1 MNAGGA
7 PAGADVDTA
16 LTEDEDGEA
25 SGTRVASAE
34 EERKR
39 DRRRGAGARIKV
51 RSGFGCGGKLGM
63 DEWWRRRVRARERH
77 IVGRRRRR
85 RRRVWWSWEGCP
97 GCAMERRKESCG
109 GRIPYTELFFV
120 GLTTLASSLPITC
133 LFPFMYFMV
142 RDFHIAKTEEDIGSY
157 AGFLASSYM
166 VGRACSAIFWGIVA
180 DRIGR
185 KPVIAFSILSVVI
198 FNTLFGLCTEY
209 WMAIATRLVLGSLNG
224 LLAPIKAYAIEVCQA
239 EHQALGLSVVNTAW
253 GFGLV
258 IGPALGGYL
267 AQPAEK
273 YPQTFSK
280 DSVFGRFPYLLPS
293 LGVSLFA
300 AIVLISC
307 IWLPETIHKHG
318 IREKGIQIVKSLA
331 SEEAYWDSPRKK
343 SLLQNWPWMSTMV
356 PYCLFGLHDTA
367 YSEILSLWA
376 VSDRKYGGLSFS
388 SEDIGEVLAV
398 AGASLLVYQL
408 FIYRW
413 VHKFLGPV
421 ISARVG
427 SALSILIVSTY
438 PFMTYLSGAK
448 LCLALYSAAMMRGIV
463 AITASTGVC
472 LLQNSAVRQEQRG
485 TANGV
490 STTAMS
496 FFKAVAPVGAGIL
509 FSWAQ
514 KHQDSAF
521 FPGDQVVFLALNL
534 VQILGLIFTFEPFL
548 VLPVVEECS

>member
-1 MNAGGA
+1 R
-7 PAGADVDTA
+7 
-16 LTEDEDGEA
+16 GEL
-25 SGTRVASAE
+25 SIVMGD
-34 EERKR
+34 EER
-39 DRRRGAGARIKV
+39 GAAAAPLLLPA
-51 RSGFGCGGKLGM
+51 SPSS
-63 DEWWRRRVRARERH
+63 ASRH
-77 IVGRRRRR
+77 H
-85 RRRVWWSWEGCP
+85 EAGCP
-97 GCAMERRKESCG
+97 GCALDRRKESSG
-109 GRIPYTELFFV
+109 GRIPYKELFFV

-142 RDFHIAKTEEDIGSY
+142 RDFHVAKTEEDIGSY

-166 VGRACSAIFWGIVA
+166 IGRAFSAIFWGIVA

-185 KPVIAFSILSVVI
+185 KPVIVFSILSVVI
-198 FNTLFGLCTEY
+198 FNTLFGLSTEY

-239 EHQALGLSVVNTAW
+239 EHHALGLSVVNTAW

-273 YPQTFSK
+273 YPQIFSK
-280 DSVFGRFPYLLPS
+280 ESVFGRFPYFLPCVA
-293 LGVSLFA
+293 VSLLA

-307 IWLPETIHKHG
+307 IWMPETIHKHKSP
-318 IREKGIQIVKSLA
+318 EKDIQKVKALP
-331 SEEAYWDSPRKK
+331 SEQSYLDSPRKK

-356 PYCLFGLHDTA
+356 SYCFFGLHDTA

-388 SEDIGEVLAV
+388 SEDIGGVLAV

-408 FIYRW
+408 IIYHW

-421 ISARVG
+421 ISSRVA

-448 LCLALYSAAMMRGIV
+448 LSFALYSAAMMRSVV
-463 AITASTGVC
+463 AITASTGIS
-472 LLQNSAVRQEQRG
+472 LLQNHAVRQDQRG
-485 TANGV
+485 TANGI

-496 FFKAVAPVGAGIL
+496 FFKAIAPIGAGYL

-514 KHQDSAF
+514 KHQDSTF
-521 FPGDQVVFLALNL
+521 FPGNQSICSVLVVQKDFL
-534 VQILGLIFTFEPFL
+534 IIHT
-548 VLPVVEECS
+548 